1 MLAFPVTQKRS
12 VPRVS
17 SLNDEPTQ
25 KSWLIIITNNMVK
38 KRKRRKFQN
47 YEPPRPATT
56 ALTVGHLLFCRREPQ
71 NSGVSSSLGTQNLTQ
86 QQPPPSE
93 PETTSH
99 GGDD

>member
-47 YEPPRPATT
+47 YEPPPPRDHRTHGWSFIILSTGA
-56 ALTVGHLLFCRREPQ
+56 AFRRHWE
-71 NSGVSSSLGTQNLTQ
+71 
-86 QQPPPSE
+86 
-93 PETTSH
+93 H
-99 GGDD
+99 KI